1 MDCRYR
7 STTESNSSRTQQLNT
22 RRPDMQADGQ
32 AEIEVGATT
41 ENNSSHIQQLNTR
54 RPHMQ
59 ADGQTVHG
67 VVARHDSRANL
78 QVSVPLSLSEGFAL
92 TLAPAANTV

>member
-1 MDCRYR
+1 
-7 STTESNSSRTQQLNT
+7 
-22 RRPDMQADGQ
+22 MQADGQ

-41 ENNSSHIQQLNTR
+41 ESNSSHIMQQLNTR

-67 VVARHDSRANL
+67 VVARHVSRANL